1 MRVLINTTNYDHDQV
16 KVKIDIT
23 YQRWNQFDLVRNRL
37 YPLWLFSFCG
47 FFFLYLRKQH
57 QKKYSGYNQMSLA
70 IKIVLIFF

>member
-37 YPLWLFSFCG
+37 YPLWLFSFRDS
-47 FFFLYLRKQH
+47 FFY
-57 QKKYSGYNQMSLA
+57 
-70 IKIVLIFF
+70 IKENNIK